1 MRPTQSYR
9 RRSSASFWLGTLL
22 ILLMA
27 AGGVVGLLLLLGVNL
42 NPFAVPRED
51 PFMVRIPI
59 NSQPI
64 PAYQRVAREH
74 LLNPATGGLMYQR
87 VPPQS
92 SVGMS
97 ITGVTTDGSHVE
109 DRVESV
115 RNVDDTVVF
124 VTSDGREVP
133 HGQTLELGGAMM
145 NVNAIIG
152 RVVKKDKRV
161 GMGFQEST
169 FFPQGTPE
177 GIAGATPPGMRA
189 VTLDAT
195 KLTGVHALNAGDTI
209 DLMANVPVGEV
220 GAFQS
225 QHNSRLLG
233 AALVASTSSGGAD
246 SATEPML
253 LAQGAVV
260 LKPVYVRNE
269 ATTSA
274 SLTQG
279 KRIQNVPKYEVAIA
293 VAPDDVIPLQSALNK
308 SLSITCI
315 GHSMQPH
322 DEVAGAKSAE
332 AVADQL
338 HVPVTVRAI
347 FAYDVVSREAFVSP
361 ATRTMRMELMSRQ
374 EIDRQQVITS
384 LDEALGAVARH
395 DIPAGRFLRK
405 SDLLSGSIKP
415 PSDNGSYAAP
425 ADSSARRVNES
436 PMRFVSESTSFVAVQ
451 DSASRPA
458 PTTVGDRPAIT
469 RFIPHGY
476 TAFAIPWNR
485 LYGAEHLQIG
495 DELDLLASYSLESE
509 DDEEEVET
517 RPDGT
522 VITRKRHDIST
533 RETLR
538 SWDESLGLR
547 GEPWFVASDAIVVG
561 PVGFPAPAAA
571 LRALGDSVNRQSSGN
586 GANSLSGPP
595 LLIAVDDRDVETVAA
610 ALATQ
615 RVVFTTAFHPST
627 ENSTIEP
634 GTKQIAIAAQD
645 VAAFEQMSDTVW
657 NGNRRRPVSRVVAVE
672 DARFTDALTVEEM
685 RAFEFRV
692 LTRAKHRGEFFTVDD
707 FFPEGIEPG
716 IAAAAGPG
724 ETIFAVADREIEG
737 LDAFHAGDLVTILV
751 RGVVKAPTGVIAH
764 GFSLS
769 RPVSG
774 VIVPATRIVRSS
786 EGGQTIL
793 AVPDADLTR
802 LQAAWASSMS
812 EDEAGDRSDRSHLL
826 AVALPRG
833 ASPPTVRPQD
843 ASRVTETDSPRGKS
857 PSSQFAS
864 STDWTRNSVRT
875 SAAIP
880 AFDSLGEIKL
890 MEAVVGERR
899 EWHAFADDEPESAER
914 SPTPPLNFARPSDG

>member
-1 MRPTQSYR
+1 MTRLCLSLAT
-9 RRSSASFWLGTLL
+9 
-22 ILLMA
+22 
-27 AGGVVGLLLLLGVNL
+27 
-42 NPFAVPRED
+42 
-51 PFMVRIPI
+51 
-59 NSQPI
+59 
-64 PAYQRVAREH
+64 VAK
-74 LLNPATGGLMYQR
+74 LAQGKTF
-87 VPPQS
+87 
-92 SVGMS
+92 
-97 ITGVTTDGSHVE
+97 D
-109 DRVESV
+109 
-115 RNVDDTVVF
+115 
-124 VTSDGREVP
+124 
-133 HGQTLELGGAMM
+133 LGGAIM

-152 RVVKKDKRV
+152 RVVKKDKRA
-161 GMGFQEST
+161 GLGFQEST

-195 KLTGVHALNAGDTI
+195 KLTGVHALNAGDRI
-209 DLMANVPVGEV
+209 DLMASVPVGDV

-225 QHNSRLLG
+225 QHNSRLPS
-233 AALVASTSSGGAD
+233 AALVASTSSGDTD

-293 VAPDDVIPLQSALNK
+293 VAPGDVIPLQSALNK
-308 SLSITCI
+308 SLRITCI
-315 GHSMQPH
+315 GHSMQPNG
-322 DEVAGAKSAE
+322 DEAGATSLD

-338 HVPVTVRAI
+338 PVPVTVRAI
-347 FAYDVVSREAFVSP
+347 FAYDVVSRDAFVSP
-361 ATRTMRMELMSRQ
+361 ATRTMRMEPVSRQ
-374 EIDRQQVITS
+374 EIDRQQIITS

-415 PSDNGSYAAP
+415 QSNSGSSAAP
-425 ADSSARRVNES
+425 TDSSVRRANES
-436 PMRFVSESTSFVAVQ
+436 PMRLVSESTRFAMVQ
-451 DSASRPA
+451 DTVSRPA
-458 PTTVGDRPAIT
+458 PTAVGDRPAIT
-469 RFIPHGY
+469 RFVPRGY

-509 DDEEEVET
+509 NEEEEVEK

-538 SWDESLGLR
+538 TWDESLGLR

-571 LRALGDSVNRQSSGN
+571 LRVLGDNVNRQASG
-586 GANSLSGPP
+586 GGTNSLSGPP
-595 LLIAVDDRDVETVAA
+595 LLIAVDDRDVETVVA

-615 RVVFTTAFHPST
+615 RVTFTAAFHPSA
-627 ENSTIEP
+627 ENSTTEP
-634 GTKQIAIAAQD
+634 GTKRIAIAAQD

-657 NGNRRRPVSRVVAVE
+657 NGNRRRPVSRVVAA
-672 DARFTDALTVEEM
+672 DDTRFEDALTVEEM
-685 RAFEFRV
+685 REFEFRV
-692 LTRAKHRGEFFTVDD
+692 LARAKRRGEFFTVDD
-707 FFPEGIEPG
+707 FFHAGVEPG

-737 LDAFHAGDLVTILV
+737 LDAFEAGDLVTILV
-751 RGVVKAPTGVIAH
+751 RGIVKPPSGVTTH
-764 GFSLS
+764 GFSLE
-769 RPVSG
+769 RPVSA
-774 VIVPATRIVRSS
+774 VIVPATRIVRAS

-793 AVPDADLTR
+793 AVPDEDLTR
-802 LQAAWASSMS
+802 LQAAWASSLS
-812 EDEAGDRSDRSHLL
+812 EDNADRRSTLL

-833 ASPPTVRPQD
+833 DSRPAVRDQ
-843 ASRVTETDSPRGKS
+843 VTGRGSELAAPGGRS
-857 PSSQFAS
+857 PSRLTAS
-864 STDWTRNSVRT
+864 IDWTRRSVQT
-875 SAAIP
+875 PASIP
-880 AFDSLGEIKL
+880 AFDPLGEIKL
-890 MEAVVGERR
+890 IEAIVGERR
-899 EWHAFADDEPESAER
+899 EWHAFADDELDSTES
-914 SPTPPLNFARPSDG
+914 SQSPPLNFARRSDG